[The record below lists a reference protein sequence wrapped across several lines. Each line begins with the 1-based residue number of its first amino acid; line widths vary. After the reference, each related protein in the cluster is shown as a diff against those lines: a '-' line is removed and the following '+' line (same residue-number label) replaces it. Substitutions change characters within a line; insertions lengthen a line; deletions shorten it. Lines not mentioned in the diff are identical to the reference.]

1 MVLYLFALEDRVKLC
16 AVGNFSNQEA
26 FESDDPSG
34 FVGILLD
41 FDDLKIYNKMIA
53 NLLLFHIPTVFSM
66 SQIFQ
71 DILKCATKL

>member
-1 MVLYLFALEDRVKLC
+1 MVLYLFALEDRVKSC
-16 AVGNFSNQEA
+16 ALGKFSNQEA
-26 FESDDPSG
+26 LESDDPSS
-34 FVGILLD
+34 FIGIILD
-41 FDDLKIYNKMIA
+41 FDDLKIYNETIA

>member
-1 MVLYLFALEDRVKLC
+1 LEDSKIVCVGGKFSIQEALE
-16 AVGNFSNQEA
+16 
-26 FESDDPSG
+26 SDYPSS

-41 FDDLKIYNKMIA
+41 FDDLKIYNKTIA
-53 NLLLFHIPTVFSM
+53 NLLLFHVPIVFSM